1 MQQNTSFKLDRIS
14 IDDKFSPK
22 TLNDNA
28 AQVEAALNT
37 MSTMM
42 VAGDTALR
50 TDLDG
55 VDQRVTALEAKKMV
69 LGSYKGTGSNGI
81 GSQIIELGFSPIAL
95 IVCGYGHTGL
105 VLRDSQNAQL
115 KLTETGF
122 VAYNSSGVHFNNYP
136 SIYNY
141 IAFA

>member
-42 VAGDTALR
+42 VAGDAALR

-55 VDQRVTALEAKKMV
+55 VDKRVTALEAKKMV
-69 LGSYKGTGSNGI
+69 VGKYLGSGPTFND
-81 GSQIIELGFSPIAL
+81 SQIIDLGFTPIAAMVGNTLSTL
-95 IVCGYGHTGL
+95 IATRQTGAAGLSLTDAGFRVYGDFNRSGNGYC
-105 VLRDSQNAQL
+105 
-115 KLTETGF
+115 
-122 VAYNSSGVHFNNYP
+122 
-136 SIYNY
+136 Y
-141 IAFA
+141 IVFG

>member
-42 VAGDTALR
+42 VAGDAALR
-50 TDLDG
+50 TDLDE
-55 VDQRVTALEAKKMV
+55 VDKRVTALEAKKWWWESILAAV
-69 LGSYKGTGSNGI
+69 
-81 GSQIIELGFSPIAL
+81 P
-95 IVCGYGHTGL
+95 
-105 VLRDSQNAQL
+105 
-115 KLTETGF
+115 
-122 VAYNSSGVHFNNYP
+122 P
-136 SIYNY
+136 STIPKS
-141 IAFA
+141 